1 LIEFLINKGIEVSS
15 RDKLLKTPLHYACE
29 MGHTHAVKM
38 LMDSNSDPAD
48 RDNCGRTALH
58 YAVYSGKVEIL
69 TILT

>member
-1 LIEFLINKGIEVSS
+1 
-15 RDKLLKTPLHYACE
+15 

-38 LMDSNSDPAD
+38 LMDSNSDPAE

>member
-1 LIEFLINKGIEVSS
+1 
-15 RDKLLKTPLHYACE
+15 
-29 MGHTHAVKM
+29 VKM
-38 LMDSNSDPAD
+38 LMDSNSDPAE